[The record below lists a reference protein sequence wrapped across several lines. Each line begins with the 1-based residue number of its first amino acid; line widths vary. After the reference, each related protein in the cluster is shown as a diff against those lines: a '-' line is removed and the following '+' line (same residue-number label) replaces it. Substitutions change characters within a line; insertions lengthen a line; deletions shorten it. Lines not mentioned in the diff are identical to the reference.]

1 MNKVAPL
8 LLLVTAMV
16 VADISGQWP
25 EHSVSKIWTSRIV
38 LIALRTRI
46 RSVCVF
52 SISRRCTS
60 CKGAVRGR
68 VCGTSAKF
76 ATVATVSCEWVVEPH
91 GYTVHTTIDGPSL
104 DPDAETLSSDV
115 IMAASST
122 GSLQRAR

>member
-52 SISRRCTS
+52 SISRRSTS
-60 CKGAVRGR
+60 WKELFVVVYAGLLCKIR
-68 VCGTSAKF
+68 
-76 ATVATVSCEWVVEPH
+76 
-91 GYTVHTTIDGPSL
+91 Y
-104 DPDAETLSSDV
+104 SSN
-115 IMAASST
+115 SK
-122 GSLQRAR
+122 L